1 MITAC
6 EKNEITLDDAT
17 IVEDD
22 ALFKLGYFSP
32 NSSNP
37 GVQLKINDARV
48 SYLFTNAT
56 PFPGGGYNTGGSS
69 NSDYVVVKP
78 GQTKVSISIPKKGT
92 NEDSIVVLNTT
103 VNLEARKKYSMF
115 TSDTIPNVKAFMV
128 EDVFVTPDSGFAKVR
143 FTNLMANV
151 PAVDFY
157 QNGILIKANVAL
169 NTCTDFM
176 DISIANNPSNFQIRP
191 AGALATT
198 TALAVYPAAATFTL
212 TNTRIYTII
221 ARGYSGTTDTQR
233 KPNVSL
239 ILNR

>member
-1 MITAC
+1 MKNIKSYYILFFSLLMITAC

-128 EDVFVTPDSGFAKVR
+128 
-143 FTNLMANV
+143 
-151 PAVDFY
+151 
-157 QNGILIKANVAL
+157 
-169 NTCTDFM
+169 
-176 DISIANNPSNFQIRP
+176 
-191 AGALATT
+191 
-198 TALAVYPAAATFTL
+198 
-212 TNTRIYTII
+212 
-221 ARGYSGTTDTQR
+221 
-233 KPNVSL
+233 
-239 ILNR
+239 